1 MRKILNILLIAGLT
15 ASLAACNKLLDIEP
29 KHAID
34 SSTALESEEA
44 INAALHG
51 VYAHLREVGLYG
63 RDLIA
68 IPELLSDNA
77 VNTGAGNRLV
87 GQGINQ
93 AGAHILSATWQ
104 YAYYIN
110 NQANLILET
119 LQDFEADQDYKD
131 NIAAQLYFLRALVY
145 HNLMKV
151 YAYDPTAIVEPND
164 RGGVPIINTGV
175 LNTEQIEY
183 TSRPTVAD
191 VYDFIYNQLDQAI
204 ALFPTNNISDQVFAS
219 LPATHALYSRVALY
233 RGDMA
238 KVISEGELALSSSGL
253 RLASTGQ
260 FVNTWRTAKNPE
272 SFFEVAFVQP
282 ADHSNATNE
291 SLRATFTTRITAESN
306 TAVSH
311 GNVVLSD
318 ELYEAYEED
327 DVRRELIMRGLN
339 NNSSRWEITKF
350 VSRSEVNNIDNV
362 PVIRLPEVILN
373 MAEAYATPGSE
384 VWNEQAAREQLNLI
398 RERARIGATSASGQA
413 LFDDVILQRRLELA
427 FEGHRFFDLKRLGRD
442 IIKESGNIQHTDFR
456 ILANI
461 PVREAVPNTQ
471 VEQNVGY

>member
-1 MRKILNILLIAGLT
+1 MKKILNILLIVGISST
-15 ASLAACNKLLDIEP
+15 MTACNKLLDVDP
-29 KHAID
+29 TQSID
-34 SSTALESEEA
+34 SNTALESEEA

-51 VYAHLREVGLYG
+51 VYSRLREVGLYG

-93 AGAHILSATWQ
+93 AGAHIQSGTWQ

-110 NQANLILET
+110 NQANLILEA
-119 LQDFEADQDYKD
+119 LQDFEADQAYKD

-145 HNLMKV
+145 HDLMKA

-183 TSRPTVAD
+183 TSRPTVVE
-191 VYDFIYNQLDQAI
+191 VYDFIYSQLDQAI
-204 ALFPTNNISDQVFAS
+204 ALFPGNAIGDQIFAS
-219 LPATHALYSRVALY
+219 LPAAHALYSRVALY

-238 KVISEGELALSSSGL
+238 KVISEGELAISTSNL
-253 RLASTGQ
+253 RLADTEQ

-291 SLRATFTTRITAESN
+291 SLRSSFTTRMTAESN

-311 GNVVLSD
+311 GNVVVSD
-318 ELYEAYEED
+318 ELYAAYEEN
-327 DVRRELIMRGLN
+327 DVRRELIMRGLSG
-339 NNSSRWEITKF
+339 NSSRWEITKF

-373 MAEAYATPGSE
+373 MAEAYATPGST
-384 VWNEQAAREQLNLI
+384 VLNEQAAREQLNLI
-398 RERARIGATSASGQA
+398 RERAGIDATNADGQA
-413 LFDDVILQRRLELA
+413 LFDDIILQRRLELA

-442 IIKESGNIQHTDFR
+442 IFKESGNIQHTDFR